1 MFVLNLKFANS
12 LNTLSLLDQSGKTN
26 MKHNSSINEGRYLEQ

>member
-12 LNTLSLLDQSGKTN
+12 LNALFSLDQSGKTN
-26 MKHNSSINEGRYLEQ
+26 MKNNSSIKEGLEQ